1 MPGSV
6 NEEQTVTL
14 ISSTSI
20 SEDSEITLK
29 DPPSPEVAEKTI
41 LDMLNIA
48 PPILPKA
55 PGLQDKEDK
64 NLFDLSTEVLPP
76 SLEEIKG
83 ETHDW
88 VSQTA
93 SLGLGGLSGNGSEE
107 HIYAA
112 IDPNTKSSKKSL
124 DSGIGGQNSKDDL
137 GTSSNTLPSYKS
149 KDDSEESLSLNSDI
163 GSTTNK
169 KTNRFL
175 PRAKYAMQQK
185 GFVIPATSFFL
196 ITTYLSSS
204 CLYRLLYLKET
215 INFIDYIKSFQI
227 WPLVTI
233 SSGLAVIGLCAFIYN
248 HRNTESP
255 AMRDLDDLSNVVS
268 NNNLVHDITIYKKNN
283 DLVKFKNKSY
293 AGHRE
298 IPNFTYKKLKLV
310 KERTLFN
317 VCLSSLITVGSI
329 YPLIKYLE
337 LGSEG
342 FIKFFRFSSGKE
354 ELMISKLLVSENN
367 AKLLSYFNDHNLK
380 LIAFAAVLIVLAASM
395 VCISAYYHN
404 EKTHIEPLKFNI
416 LVKDDVKARNNR
428 YFEAVKGECDKISTE
443 IETVVVRHYNDV
455 DEEKKITVLAL

>member
-1 MPGSV
+1 MPGT
-6 NEEQTVTL
+6 QDQDTVKPLSYTP
-14 ISSTSI
+14 TG
-20 SEDSEITLK
+20 K
-29 DPPSPEVAEKTI
+29 DDGTKPGI
-41 LDMLNIA
+41 
-48 PPILPKA
+48 PPIPALRTSVPPKKDDESETSQSTNSFDN
-55 PGLQDKEDK
+55 PNSDKED
-64 NLFDLSTEVLPP
+64 NSPENHDYATINFDAKSLKKSPPWNSEILEDLQRTNSSSIPPTGSLP
-76 SLEEIKG
+76 SYTSADG
-83 ETHDW
+83 
-88 VSQTA
+88 
-93 SLGLGGLSGNGSEE
+93 
-107 HIYAA
+107 
-112 IDPNTKSSKKSL
+112 SKKSL
-124 DSGIGGQNSKDDL
+124 L
-137 GTSSNTLPSYKS
+137 T
-149 KDDSEESLSLNSDI
+149 DSESDI
-163 GSTTNK
+163 NDDAILKNK

-380 LIAFAAVLIVLAASM
+380 LITFAAVLIVLAASM

-428 YFEAVKGECDKISTE
+428 YLEAVKGECDKISTE